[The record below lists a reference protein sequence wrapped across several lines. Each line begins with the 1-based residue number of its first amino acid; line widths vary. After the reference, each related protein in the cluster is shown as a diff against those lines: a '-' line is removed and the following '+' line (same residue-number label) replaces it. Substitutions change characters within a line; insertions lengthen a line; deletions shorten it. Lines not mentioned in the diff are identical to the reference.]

1 MTSNQSS
8 RVFAPLAWAVLYF
21 VLGFVSYRL
30 NGTFVASGYL
40 WLPAGVVVGAL
51 MLTTTER
58 WGALMLA
65 LLAAQLLL
73 GGVAERELWRMAL
86 LAANEIGV
94 AAIAVWLVRR
104 APFPLEGL
112 YFVRALLL
120 VGVGA
125 SLASGLFGALWF
137 SATQHLPFW
146 STLRVWSLSDL
157 VGILIVTPVLAG
169 WSRFRAVRSGG
180 IDRADFLLGLASFA
194 GLLITAW
201 LAFGSEIDRVI
212 LDINFS
218 TTYLPLFCVAL
229 VTILWGGRGG
239 SLAVVVL
246 ALIAF
251 VYNSLGRGPFVELVQ
266 LHSSNALLELQIYL
280 AVAALLSL
288 LISTLKTTREQSQE
302 DAANWR
308 DDVELALTVS
318 RQLVYCIDPVRA
330 RVTWSGDVQGLLG
343 LAPEALASIDQVL
356 AHVHPLDQARLRQ
369 RWLDDDSDDA
379 RPGMSLRLMLPAGQ
393 VSEVTDISRSMLDP
407 DDSLAIVAGAWQ
419 VGPAQG
425 AQP

>member
-1 MTSNQSS
+1 MSSNQSS
-8 RVFAPLAWAVLYF
+8 RVFAPLAWALLYF
-21 VLGFVSYRL
+21 VLGFLSYRL

-40 WLPAGVVVGAL
+40 WLPAGVVVAAL
-51 MLTTTER
+51 MLTPGPR
-58 WGALMLA
+58 WGPLLLA
-65 LLAAQLLL
+65 LFVAQLLL
-73 GGVAERELWRMAL
+73 GGVAERETWRMAL
-86 LAANEIGV
+86 LALDEIGV

-120 VGVGA
+120 VGVA
-125 SLASGLFGALWF
+125 SSLVSGLFGALWF
-137 SATQHLPFW
+137 NATQQLPFW
-146 STLRVWSLSDL
+146 PTWRVWSLSDL

-180 IDRADFLLGLASFA
+180 IDRTDFLLGLASFV
-194 GLLITAW
+194 GLVVTAW
-201 LAFGSEIDRVI
+201 LAFGSEIDRI
-212 LDINFS
+212 LLDINFS
-218 TTYLPLFCVAL
+218 TTYLPLFFVAL

-239 SLAVVVL
+239 SLAVVAL
-246 ALIAF
+246 AVIAF

-302 DAANWR
+302 VAAAWR

-318 RQLVYCIDPVRA
+318 RQLVYCIDPVRR

-356 AHVHPLDQARLRQ
+356 SHVHPLDQARLRQ

-379 RPGMSLRLMLPAGQ
+379 RPGMSLRLLLPVGQ
-393 VSEVTDISRSMLDP
+393 VSQVTDISRSMLDP

-419 VGPAQG
+419 VASAPE